1 MKLSGLIPEE
11 RKQLI
16 QTELNAKLTNKV
28 KVIVFTQENECAMCR
43 ETRELVGEVGRLS
56 DKIDVAV
63 YDLQKDIEQATLYG
77 VDKVPAIVLL
87 GEKDYGMRYYG
98 LPFGYEFQTFFDD
111 LLSVSGRNSGLSD
124 ETKAKLRA
132 VDKPVHIQVFVTLTC
147 PYCPIIA
154 SLSHRFAMENSPI
167 SSEVVDVNEFV
178 QIGIKYN
185 VLGVPKTV
193 INETVEFVGVVSE
206 NVLCDHVLEALKTG
220 DK

>member
-63 YDLQKDIEQATLYG
+63 YDLQKDIEQAKLYR

-154 SLSHRFAMENSPI
+154 SLSHRFAMENSLI

>member
-1 MKLSGLIPEE
+1 VKLSGLIPEE

-154 SLSHRFAMENSPI
+154 SLSHRFAMENSLI